1 MNAYQTAQQHNLTGN
16 DAEIVA
22 ALQAL
27 PRHRRNVYITGGP
40 SNTESINLLHL
51 LTARHRVMGMGPAQ
65 QWIGPLIDLE
75 STNQQVA
82 GIMSILRPM
91 LQVNDTL
98 VYCADSDD
106 AANMLNA
113 LAAIVAQI
121 TGKPEQVTAEV
132 ALLSGGRIGADFAD
146 LTPEQFAAQRAAA
159 ESLTAK
165 QAALDLVQNT
175 AAEAAREEYRK
186 ADSTPE
192 SIIAAAVAVLEA
204 G

>member
-1 MNAYQTAQQHNLTGN
+1 MNAFEIAQHHNLTGT

-75 STNQQVA
+75 ATNPQVA
-82 GIMSILRPM
+82 AIMSILRPM

-106 AANMLNA
+106 AAGMLNA
-113 LAAIVAQI
+113 LTQIIGDMTGKSAQI
-121 TGKPEQVTAEV
+121 VAEV
-132 ALLSGGRIGADFAD
+132 ALLSGGRIGAEFAG
-146 LTPEQFAAQRAAA
+146 LTVEQFAAQREAA
-159 ESLTAK
+159 
-165 QAALDLVQNT
+165 QAALAQQELESEWVSLQNDGGINT
-175 AAEAAREEYRK
+175 AVATGDRAALK
-186 ADSTPE
+186 AAL
-192 SIIAAAVAVLEA
+192 AAAIEVL
-204 G
+204 